1 MCRFCL
7 DDDLAGLGTGGVGL
21 VAVEQERGGGGGRAR
36 QLRDRQLGRLRQLG
50 HHGDTLHQ

>member
-21 VAVEQERGGGGGRAR
+21 VAVEQERGGGRAR

-50 HHGDTLHQ
+50 HHGDTLQQ